1 MFYRA
6 IVIVL
11 ILAASSGINSQELR
25 RKVYFGIQ
33 QETITD
39 SARDA
44 NNLPQNSG
52 VIVKSILPGGTAAAM
67 QIQANDILISV
78 NMQKIQTPLDL
89 PKVVLF
95 EGDEISITI
104 SRNGKQLSVTGKAIG
119 KPKETSADF
128 DVIYDAVP
136 YKSGLL
142 RAIITKPK
150 QSGKYPAVLLVQG
163 YTCSPVCDLPD
174 WHPYRKLTDGLTA
187 AGYIV
192 VRVEKPGVGETMNVP
207 DCVNMDIFAE
217 TDAFAAAYLFMKNL
231 PSADTSQL
239 YIWGHS
245 MGGKIGP
252 AIAAKYQPA
261 GVVVYG
267 TTHEYWSEY
276 LFRMIRAQNFGF
288 GTVDYAQ
295 NEKDLAAYRTIFY
308 RLCVEK
314 KNTRQVAE
322 EDTVYKSLMLRDLQ
336 WDGDALIFGRS
347 YKFFSSVEDMN
358 TTLDLLDY
366 NGKFLSMYGEADVEV
381 FEPNAMARMAE
392 IINYKHPG
400 NGTFVTIPKTDHAF
414 LLLGSLTE
422 SYKIRADLTLY
433 RQEMRTKFNPRV
445 VEETVKWIQSQ
456 GK

>member
-1 MFYRA
+1 MIYRA
-6 IVIVL
+6 IVIIV
-11 ILAASSGINSQELR
+11 ILAAISTVKSQELR
-25 RKVYFGIQ
+25 RRVYFGLQ
-33 QETITD
+33 QEALTD
-39 SARDA
+39 SAREA
-44 NNLPQNSG
+44 NGLPQNTG
-52 VIVKSILPGGTAAAM
+52 VMVKSILPGGTAAVL
-67 QIQANDILISV
+67 QILPNDILISI
-78 NMQKIQTPLDL
+78 NKQELQKPSDL

-95 EGDEISITI
+95 DGDEISITFN
-104 SRNGKQLSVTGKAIG
+104 REGKQKSVTGKAVG
-119 KPKETSADF
+119 KPKETSETL
-128 DVIYDAVP
+128 DVVYDAVP

-150 QSGKYPAVLLVQG
+150 QGGKYPAVLLVQG

-192 VRVEKPGVGETMNVP
+192 VRVEKPGVGETVNVP

-217 TDAFAAAYLFMKNL
+217 TDAFAAAYLYMKNL
-231 PSADTSQL
+231 PLVDTSQL

-261 GVVVYG
+261 GVIVYG

-314 KNTRQVAE
+314 KHPKQVAE
-322 EDTVYKSLMLRDLQ
+322 EDTVYKALMLRDLQ
-336 WDGDALIFGRS
+336 WDGGELIFGRS

-358 TTLDLLDY
+358 TTLDLLAY
-366 NGKFLSMYGEADVEV
+366 NGRFLSMYGEADVEV

-392 IINYKHPG
+392 IVNYKHPG
-400 NGTFVTIPKTDHAF
+400 NGTFITIPKTDHAF

-445 VEETVKWIQSQ
+445 VEETVKWIQSL